1 MFPKVTA
8 AVNARLDELASTC
21 GLFACVETY
30 ADDCNDPAVTYK
42 FILGYDENLQGRCLL
57 RLLFRRRIY
66 WCCSTGCKR
75 KLRLLYQETLLCTP
89 LGYSGT
95 ITDPAS
101 GVVTDA
107 YTLA

>member
-1 MFPKVTA
+1 
-8 AVNARLDELASTC
+8 LASTC

-42 FILGYDENLQGRCLL
+42 FILGYDEIFKEDAYLDFASGEE
-57 RLLFRRRIY
+57 
-66 WCCSTGCKR
+66 STGVA
-75 KLRLLYQETLLCTP
+75 LQDANGTQVTLSGDAAMYP